1 MPVCIQLISRL
12 EQMGLVS
19 KAKGGGS
26 GRNKK
31 MRLNVLFDDV
41 HFALENEEAFYKKLL
56 EVSTAN

>member
-1 MPVCIQLISRL
+1 
-12 EQMGLVS
+12 MGLVS

-41 HFALENEEAFYKKLL
+41 QFALENEEAFYKKLL
-56 EVSTAN
+56 ESSSVN